1 MANLTCNHAAIP
13 SPGPFRRGP
22 ASGVV
27 TGAVALAICLSA
39 GAAQALHR
47 EDARYV
53 RKKVE
58 AGELI
63 SRTLGCKTGELTGG
77 GYLITGQP
85 EDRVLF
91 NVTASFPLSDGRWRV
106 DLRNVSGQEQPLT
119 LQIYAL
125 CTD

>member
-1 MANLTCNHAAIP
+1 MRHFHKALIGASAALIL
-13 SPGPFRRGP
+13 
-22 ASGVV
+22 AS
-27 TGAVALAICLSA
+27 TM
-39 GAAQALHR
+39 AQAIHR
-47 EDARYV
+47 ESDRYV
-53 RKKVE
+53 RKQVR
-58 AGELI
+58 AGELV
-63 SRTLGCKTGELTGG
+63 SRTLGCDSGELTGG

-106 DLRNVSGQEQPLT
+106 DLRNVSGEDQPLT